1 LTDVVAGHVQMTF
14 ADPSL
19 APPLL
24 KDGKVRAIGVSSLS
38 RIGIMPDV
46 PPLAEAGVP
55 GFEAVSWHM
64 VVAPAGTPPEVVEKL
79 HAAFKAVG
87 KLPEIQ
93 ERLVGM
99 GLIPID
105 TPSVGDLRK
114 FLEAEM
120 TKWRQQVEKAGI
132 AGSM

>member
-1 LTDVVAGHVQMTF
+1 
-14 ADPSL
+14 
-19 APPLL
+19 
-24 KDGKVRAIGVSSLS
+24 
-38 RIGIMPDV
+38 
-46 PPLAEAGVP
+46 
-55 GFEAVSWHM
+55 M
-64 VVAPAGTPPEVVEKL
+64 VVAPAGTPPDVVEKL

-105 TPSVGDLRK
+105 TPSVPELKK
-114 FLEAEM
+114 FMDAEM
-120 TKWRQQVEKAGI
+120 LKWRAQVEKAGI